1 MTRRTFAKL
10 WTAAAGAAA
19 APVLMAGSAAAGA
32 VTASNDEPGARPRDA
47 RSPAPPAQDAQLQSE
62 FLLDLV
68 FEKGPANSVG
78 FPGGSRVV
86 VPVTGGRFEGPS
98 LKGTVVGPGGDWI
111 IARPDGSSVLDLRI
125 LLQTDD
131 AQKIYMNCRGIA
143 YTPPGGKLWARLL
156 PVFETGSARYAWLNS
171 VVAVGVYRPMP
182 EKVAYRLYRIL

>member
-19 APVLMAGSAAAGA
+19 APLLMAADSMQ
-32 VTASNDEPGARPRDA
+32 
-47 RSPAPPAQDAQLQSE
+47 SPAPAAGDDKLRSE

-68 FEKGPANSVG
+68 FDKGQANSVG
-78 FPGGSRVV
+78 FPGGNRVV
-86 VPVTGGRFEGPS
+86 VPVTGGAFEGPK

-111 IARPDGSSVLDLRI
+111 AARPDGSSVRDLRL

-143 YTPPGGKLWARLL
+143 YTPPGGTLWARIR
-156 PVFETGSARYAWLNS
+156 PMFETGAAKYVWLNTI
-171 VVAVGVYRPMP
+171 VAVGVFRPTP
-182 EKVAYRLYRIL
+182 EKVAYRIYRIL